1 MIQEPKHGKE
11 ILDTFLQE
19 HRLLRERL
27 REWEAALH
35 QATGTSYGQC
45 QHAVSVL
52 RDLCRLLENELR
64 THVREEETIL
74 YPLVEFRL
82 PRLRGLVGEL
92 RQEHD
97 VFRQAFD
104 EFRRELVHFNA
115 TGELR
120 HLLPLGRELVSLLR
134 RHVDREERDLHPVV
148 VEEFREEDWRELSR
162 LYAASA
168 VA

>member
-1 MIQEPKHGKE
+1 MHGRE
-11 ILDTFLQE
+11 ILENLLQE
-19 HRLLRERL
+19 HATLRDRLL
-27 REWEAALH
+27 EWEAALS
-35 QATGTSYGQC
+35 QATASSYGQC

-52 RDLCRLLENELR
+52 RELCRLLEHELR
-64 THVREEETIL
+64 HHVREEEIIL
-74 YPLVEFRL
+74 YPTIEYKL

-97 VFRQAFD
+97 VFRQAFE

-120 HLLPLGRELVSLLR
+120 QLLPLGRELVQLLR
-134 RHVDREERDLHPVV
+134 HHVDREERELHPVV
-148 VEEFREEDWRELSR
+148 LAEFKDEDWRELSR
-162 LYAASA
+162 VYANSQ

>member
-1 MIQEPKHGKE
+1 MATHGKE
-11 ILDTFLQE
+11 VLDGLLGE
-19 HRLLRERL
+19 HQALRDHL

-45 QHAVSVL
+45 QHAIHIL
-52 RDLCRLLENELR
+52 RDLCRFLEDETR
-64 THVREEETIL
+64 HHIRAEETVF
-74 YPLVEFRL
+74 YPVVEYRL

-92 RQEHD
+92 RHEHD
-97 VFRQAFD
+97 VFHQAFE

-120 HLLPLGRELVSLLR
+120 QLPTLGRELVRILR
-134 RHVDREERDLHPVV
+134 QHIDREERELHPVV
-148 VEEFREEDWRELSR
+148 LEEFKEEDWRELRRHFAQSE
-162 LYAASA
+162 